1 MKIGLAQITGS
12 SSYEENLEECLDY
25 MLLGSKLEIDIICF
39 PEMQFSTFFP
49 SGKDYFFPFQM
60 AVGIPGPTVERF
72 QRTARELGMVVVMN
86 YLERFN
92 HEFYNAS
99 PVIDATGKLLG
110 VSRMVHIPQIEG
122 YYAQNYYSPGCGD
135 FHVYHT
141 QYGRIGVL
149 ISFDRHFPE
158 ASRALTLHDAE
169 IILIPGHLTR
179 EQNLSVCRSELQ
191 TIAHQNS
198 IFVGMCNRAAGKFD
212 GNHIG
217 NSLLAS
223 PDGTILGEGGREP
236 GLVVFEI
243 DLEDVN
249 RERSKN
255 PYLKL
260 RRPDEYLHI
269 IRQA

>member
-12 SSYEENLEECLDY
+12 TSFEENVEVSLDFL
-25 MLLGSKLEIDIICF
+25 MLGSKLEVDIICF

-49 SGKDYFFPFQM
+49 SEKDFFFPFQM
-60 AVGIPGPTVERF
+60 AEGIPGPTVERF
-72 QRTARELGMVVVMN
+72 QRMARELGMVVVLN

-92 HEFYNAS
+92 HEFYSAS
-99 PVIDATGKLLG
+99 PVIDSNGKLLG
-110 VSRMVHIPQIEG
+110 VSRMVHIPQMEG
-122 YYAQNYYSPGCGD
+122 YYAQNYYTPGCGD

-141 QYGRIGVL
+141 QFGRIGVL

-169 IILIPGHLTR
+169 IILIPGHLTK
-179 EQNLSVCRSELQ
+179 EQNLTVYKSELQ

-198 IFVGMCNRAAGKFD
+198 VFVGMCNRAGAEYDK
-212 GNHIG
+212 NHVG
-217 NSLLAS
+217 NSLLVG
-223 PDGTILGEGGREP
+223 PDGTILGEGSCEP

-243 DLEDVN
+243 DLEDVS

-269 IRQA
+269 IRHA